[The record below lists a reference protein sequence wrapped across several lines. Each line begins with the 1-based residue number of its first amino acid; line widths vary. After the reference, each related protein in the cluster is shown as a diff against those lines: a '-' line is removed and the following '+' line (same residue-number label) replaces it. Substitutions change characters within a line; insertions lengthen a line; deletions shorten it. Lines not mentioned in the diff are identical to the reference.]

1 MDVSRMKS
9 KAPRHQPAC
18 MVAHTMINKFSVII
32 GNCDLFLEDTE
43 PDTQPEKR
51 IRVIREVA
59 RTAVEELL
67 EHLQQVEA
75 ETQRQIGESRLGI
88 LAPFRKAAETCQ
100 SWWIAQISTSHTTHA
115 RAKHT
120 NQQSRR
126 PLPDAADDCRDGPE
140 PRNQQ
145 RGEPILMAIQ
155 SVNDAG

>member
-75 ETQRQIGESRLGI
+75 ETQHRIRGKSIRHPSTISESGRNVPI
-88 LAPFRKAAETCQ
+88 PVDSPNINVPHHTCQ
-100 SWWIAQISTSHTTHA
+100 SEAHKP
-115 RAKHT
+115 AKPPSFT
-120 NQQSRR
+120 
-126 PLPDAADDCRDGPE
+126 
-140 PRNQQ
+140 
-145 RGEPILMAIQ
+145 
-155 SVNDAG
+155 